1 MVISQSLTNL
11 DGQNLPMQVQTTQDI
26 IENFLA
32 KKFRFSRSHATRKSY
47 ETCLKKFIG
56 FVDKRY
62 NLTLDGLVLQIK
74 QTHEI
79 DPIQILDD
87 YYSYLSSYKIDG
99 SNSSYRRATI
109 KQYLTVAKEFL
120 NNEGCKIYN
129 EDVKQRFRLPR
140 INTVY
145 EKGLTKQIINRLIH
159 LANPKLATV
168 ILIACSGGM
177 RISEIIQLNLSDI
190 NFQTSPTTITIRSET
205 TKTRQTRVTC
215 LTSEATLALKDYLKQ
230 YLGWQENDKADR
242 FIFLNTHEEKISS
255 IENKLAVNGHQNALF
270 LGQDKKR
277 LVYLKQQ
284 CETLDNEELY
294 SKSVNSARNSLENQL
309 RKIIESIPE
318 LKTKN
323 ENGRNSIH
331 FHAFRAWFKTQV
343 TDAYQSDFAEALMG
357 HTSLKLV
364 YYRQN
369 EDARAKTYLGIEH
382 ALTISDTAKIDREH
396 EDLRQENKDLRLVVD
411 SLSIQLKNLERK
423 IKESSI
429 IAKEFIDKE

>member
-11 DGQNLPMQVQTTQDI
+11 DGQNLPMQIQTTQDR

-47 ETCLKKFIG
+47 ETCLKKFIE
-56 FVDKRY
+56 FVGKKY
-62 NLTLDGLVLQIK
+62 NLTLDGLVLQIN

-99 SNSSYRRATI
+99 KSNYRRATI
-109 KQYLTVAKEFL
+109 KQYITVAKEFL

-129 EDVKQRFRLPR
+129 EDLKQRFRLPR
-140 INTVY
+140 INAVY
-145 EKGLTKQIINRLIH
+145 EKGLTKQIINRLIR

-177 RISEIIQLNLSDI
+177 RISEIIQLKLSDI
-190 NFQTSPTTITIRSET
+190 NFQTNPTTITIRSET
-205 TKTRQTRVTC
+205 AKTRQTRITC
-215 LTSEATLALKDYLKQ
+215 FTSEATLALKDYLKQ
-230 YLGWQENDKADR
+230 YIGWQENDKSDR
-242 FIFLNTHEEKISS
+242 SIFLNTHEEKISS
-255 IENKLAVNGHQNALF
+255 IERKLAENGHQNALF

-277 LVYLKQQ
+277 LVYLKKQ

-318 LKTKN
+318 LSMKN

-343 TDAYQSDFAEALMG
+343 TDAHQSDFAEALMG

-396 EDLRQENKDLRLVVD
+396 DELRQENRDLRLVVE
-411 SLSIQLKNLERK
+411 SLSIQLKRLERK
-423 IKESSI
+423 ISK
-429 IAKEFIDKE
+429 